1 MVRFLQFTIVIL
13 MAITLNAQTLLSE
26 DFESSTGI
34 PATWTTVN
42 EVTTGDP
49 ADVFAI
55 ESSGEAYYFGAGNT
69 YLYTVAGMSGN
80 YAIANS
86 DAAGSGA
93 ATFSLISPAFDASA
107 LTGETI
113 LLLANDFFAAGYGG
127 AASISVSSD
136 GGTNWTSVKDY
147 GASDDYAQTTIDITT
162 AVNYSATAHV
172 KFSYSA
178 DFAMFYAVD
187 NIVVQVQPDAPG
199 AVINPVPADGATDV
213 QIELTEAGS
222 KKIDFTFDPAT
233 TGGPAT
239 SYNWKGGLYA
249 VVDSLSLS
257 VTGFNPQSP
266 GITYGNTYEGGW
278 QENTTYYWIIE
289 AVGLGGTTT
298 SPIFS
303 FTTGGDPLSSDE
315 LLPFAKIKLYPNPA
329 SDYVNVE
336 LPFKVDR
343 ISVLDVNGK
352 QVKEISNPSVG
363 VNLIQIEEL
372 SSGNYFV
379 KLESGNKTRIL
390 RFVK

>member
-1 MVRFLQFTIVIL
+1 MVRFLQFTIVML
-13 MAITLNAQTLLSE
+13 MTISLNAQTLLSE
-26 DFESSTGI
+26 DFESSTEI

-49 ADVFAI
+49 ADVFTI

-69 YLYTVAGMSGN
+69 LLYSAAGMSGN

-86 DAAGSGA
+86 DAAGSGD

-113 LLLANDFFAAGYGG
+113 LLTVNDFFTAGYGG
-127 AASISVSSD
+127 TGSISVSSD
-136 GGTNWTSVKDY
+136 GGTNWTSVKSY
-147 GASDDYAQTTIDITT
+147 GAANSAGAKVIDITSE
-162 AVNYSATAHV
+162 VNNSATAHV

-178 DFAMFYAVD
+178 DYAYWYAVD

-213 QIELTEAGS
+213 EIKVNTAGS
-222 KKIDFTFDPAT
+222 KFIEVSFDPAT

-249 VVDSLSLS
+249 VVDSLNLSLDDYDYL
-257 VTGFNPQSP
+257 NP
-266 GITYGNTYEGGW
+266 GITYGNTYESGW
-278 QENTTYYWIIE
+278 QENTTYYWMVE

-329 SDYVNVE
+329 SEYVNVE

-343 ISVLDVNGK
+343 ILVLDINGK

-363 VNLIQIEEL
+363 VNSIQIEEL

-379 KLESGNKTRIL
+379 KLESGNKNRIL

>member
-1 MVRFLQFTIVIL
+1 MVKFLQFTIVML
-13 MAITLNAQTLLSE
+13 MTITLNAQTLLSE
-26 DFESSTGI
+26 DFESSTEI

-69 YLYTVAGMSGN
+69 LLYTAAGMSGN

-86 DAAGSGA
+86 DAAGSGD
-93 ATFSLISPAFDASA
+93 ATFSLISPPFDASA

-113 LLLANDFFAAGYGG
+113 LLTVNHFFAAGYGG

-136 GGTNWTSVKDY
+136 GGTNWTSVQDY
-147 GASDDYAQTTIDITT
+147 SASNSVGAKVIDITT
-162 AVNYSATAHV
+162 AVNNSATAHV

-178 DFAMFYAVD
+178 NYAMWYAVD
-187 NIVVQVQPDAPG
+187 NVVVQVQPDAPG

-257 VTGFNPQSP
+257 VDGFTGP

-278 QENTTYYWIIE
+278 QENTTYYWIVE

-329 SDYVNVE
+329 SEYVNVE

-343 ISVLDVNGK
+343 ILVLDINGK
-352 QVKEISNPSVG
+352 QVKEISNLSVG
-363 VNLIQIEEL
+363 VNSIQIEEL

>member
-1 MVRFLQFTIVIL
+1 MVRFLQFTIVML
-13 MAITLNAQTLLSE
+13 MTITLNAQTLLSE
-26 DFESSTGI
+26 DFESSTEI

-55 ESSGEAYYFGAGNT
+55 ESSGYAYYFGVGNT
-69 YLYTVAGMSGN
+69 LFYTAAGMSGN

-86 DAAGSGA
+86 DAAGAGD
-93 ATFSLISPAFDASA
+93 ATFSLISPPFDASA

-113 LLLANDFFAAGYGG
+113 LLTVNHFFAWGYGG

-136 GGTNWTSVKDY
+136 GGTNWTSVQDY
-147 GASDDYAQTTIDITT
+147 SASNSVGAKVFDITT
-162 AVNYSATAHV
+162 AVNNSATAHV
-172 KFSYSA
+172 KFTYSA
-178 DFAMFYAVD
+178 NYAYFYAVD

-213 QIELTEAGS
+213 QIELTDAGS

-239 SYNWKGGLYA
+239 SYNWKAGLYA
-249 VVDSLSLS
+249 AVDSLSLS

-278 QENTTYYWIIE
+278 QENTTYYWIVE

-329 SDYVNVE
+329 SEYVNVE

-343 ISVLDVNGK
+343 ILVLDINGK

>member
-1 MVRFLQFTIVIL
+1 MVRFLQFTIVML
-13 MAITLNAQTLLSE
+13 MTITLNAQTLLSE
-26 DFESSTGI
+26 DFESSNEI
-34 PATWTTVN
+34 PTTWTTIN

-55 ESSGEAYYFGAGNT
+55 ESSGEAYYYGAGNT
-69 YLYTVAGMSGN
+69 YLYTVGGMSGN

-136 GGTNWTSVKDY
+136 GGTNWTSVQTY
-147 GASDDYAQTTIDITT
+147 GDDLSYGEKVIDITT
-162 AVNYSATAHV
+162 AVNNSATAHV
-172 KFSYSA
+172 KFTYSG
-178 DFAMFYAVD
+178 DFAYYYAVD

-213 QIELTEAGS
+213 QIELTAAGS

-239 SYNWKGGLYA
+239 SYNWKAGLYA

-278 QENTTYYWIIE
+278 QENTTYYWIVE

-329 SDYVNVE
+329 SEYVNVE